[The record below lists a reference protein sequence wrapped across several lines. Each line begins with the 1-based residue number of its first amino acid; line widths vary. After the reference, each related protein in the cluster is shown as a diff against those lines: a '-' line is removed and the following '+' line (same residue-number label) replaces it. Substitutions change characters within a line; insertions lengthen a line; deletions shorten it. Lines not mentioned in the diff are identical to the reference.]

1 MFVLGDEEIKE
12 SPDQTLKFHFIRPF
26 LQTEPNATLSMNK
39 KMYWTGELNYL
50 GQLKS
55 ASTEKSFIG
64 FS

>member
-1 MFVLGDEEIKE
+1 MFVLGDEEINE
-12 SPDQTLKFHFIRPF
+12 SPDQTREFLFTRPF
-26 LQTEPNATLSMNK
+26 LQTEPNATFSMNE